1 MPNIAAPISSTA
13 RYAPPRLRFSTSR
26 GGGGG
31 SGFGAPNCQAA
42 NAASSTT
49 PAARKPHV
57 DGVCQLSA
65 AALESP

>member
-26 GGGGG
+26 GGS
-31 SGFGAPNCQAA
+31 SGVRRAELPGRERGEQHHAR
-42 NAASSTT
+42 
-49 PAARKPHV
+49 ARKPHV
-57 DGVCQLSA
+57 NGVCQLSA

>member
-26 GGGGG
+26 GGS